1 MPCGVM
7 TDGRLGMSARARRR
21 GVTFLL
27 GAASAAFGAAAAPA
41 ASATLDRAKLE
52 ANLVT
57 VSTTVADSGD
67 TSPAAARWARG
78 DVGGVGRL
86 LPSPRGPLN
95 GCSSCCCC
103 FLAPGPLA
111 RLSVGPCGTMTIL
124 PAAGPRRADG
134 CFRNRCTFCMRS
146 VNSRGTMRPCGRLPI
161 GTRSPLTVLMGP
173 IGRRGMLLL
182 LLLLLLLL

>member
-21 GVTFLL
+21 GVTFLV
-27 GAASAAFGAAAAPA
+27 GPASAAFGAAAAPA

-78 DVGGVGRL
+78 DVVGREGAAWLVAEESEQILRVHRLRDEGGGRMSMGQESPPAVHGDHGRDPIAL
-86 LPSPRGPLN
+86 LPR
-95 GCSSCCCC
+95 
-103 FLAPGPLA
+103 
-111 RLSVGPCGTMTIL
+111 
-124 PAAGPRRADG
+124 
-134 CFRNRCTFCMRS
+134 
-146 VNSRGTMRPCGRLPI
+146 
-161 GTRSPLTVLMGP
+161 RSPPCSRALS
-173 IGRRGMLLL
+173 
-182 LLLLLLLL
+182 